1 MRIVIAFVAAILAP
15 VIAIVAWYLY
25 GQFSMFDLSDPYI
38 WVRTR
43 GVFFICLAI
52 SAAHVMALGIP
63 AYLLLRWRGL
73 FRWWSA
79 LLAGFA
85 LGSIPVGV
93 FSWPLHYAGSRSSAS
108 VNGVETM
115 IDGVPTMAG
124 WLQYVEGVSFFGACG
139 LGAAAVFCAVHSMSL
154 GNPPRQTP
162 LRRTS

>member
-15 VIAIVAWYLY
+15 VIAIVAWYLF
-25 GQFSMFDLSDPYI
+25 GQFSMFDSSDPYI

-43 GVFFICLAI
+43 GFFFICLVI

-73 FRWWSA
+73 FRWWSV

-85 LGSIPVGV
+85 LGSIPAGV
-93 FSWPLHYAGSRSSAS
+93 FSWPLRYAGSRSSAS

-115 IDGVPTMAG
+115 IDGVPTLAG
-124 WLQYVEGVSFFGACG
+124 WLQYAEGISFFGACG
-139 LGAAAVFCAVHSMSL
+139 LGAAAVFCAV
-154 GNPPRQTP
+154 TA
-162 LRRTS
+162 